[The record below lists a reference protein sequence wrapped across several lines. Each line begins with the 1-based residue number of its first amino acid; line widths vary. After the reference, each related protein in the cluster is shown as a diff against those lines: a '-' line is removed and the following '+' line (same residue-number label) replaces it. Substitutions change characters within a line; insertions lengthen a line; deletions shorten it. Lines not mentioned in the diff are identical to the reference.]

1 MRLGEIAAW
10 RGQNLELVGL
20 LVSQA
25 YQSARLIRLLNRIW
39 IAYESLQLKTVS
51 VLLHDM

>member
-20 LVSQA
+20 LVS
-25 YQSARLIRLLNRIW
+25 RHIRPLN
-39 IAYESLQLKTVS
+39 
-51 VLLHDM
+51 